1 MGENAVQPDHTPEP
15 GTLLSLAMIT
25 PPQGVPSLAAALRN
39 PEALTVALEAAA
51 DSAADAPHEADDH
64 ENEAKKTA

>member
-1 MGENAVQPDHTPEP
+1 
-15 GTLLSLAMIT
+15 MIT

-51 DSAADAPHEADDH
+51 EAAPDERRQADED
-64 ENEAKKTA
+64 EDQAKKSA